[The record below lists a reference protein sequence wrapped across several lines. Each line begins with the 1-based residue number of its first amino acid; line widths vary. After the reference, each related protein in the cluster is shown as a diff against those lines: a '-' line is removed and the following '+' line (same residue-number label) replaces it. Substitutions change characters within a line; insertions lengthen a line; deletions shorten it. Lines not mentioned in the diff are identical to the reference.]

1 MNTLMFEHPLTEQH
15 LRIIRET
22 IGYNI
27 VGPIGKK
34 LACGDIGEFA
44 FPACP
49 LRCCR
54 PSIST
59 P

>member
-15 LRIIRET
+15 LRTLKEI

-34 LACGDIGEFA
+34 LACGDIGSL
-44 FPACP
+44 P
-49 LRCCR
+49 LYFLLVLQD
-54 PSIST
+54 
-59 P
+59 